1 MLIIYGI
8 IFIIF
13 NSTKLMIKKRL
24 AIILTEE
31 NFRSY
36 IQQYFSLTFCQIL
49 KKSVHTN
56 GRPHIDALI
65 ARLGAWP
72 IESPKILLVNAQH
85 LHSRSKECYTLI
97 ATHFFS
103 HFLETAKI

>member
-1 MLIIYGI
+1 
-8 IFIIF
+8 
-13 NSTKLMIKKRL
+13 MIKNRSV
-24 AIILTEE
+24 IILTEE
-31 NFRSY
+31 NFLRSY
-36 IQQYFSLTFCQIL
+36 IQEYLKQTFCQIL
-49 KKSVHTN
+49 KKSVHAN
-56 GRPHIDALI
+56 GHPHIDALI

-72 IESPKILLVNAQH
+72 IESPKILLVNLQH